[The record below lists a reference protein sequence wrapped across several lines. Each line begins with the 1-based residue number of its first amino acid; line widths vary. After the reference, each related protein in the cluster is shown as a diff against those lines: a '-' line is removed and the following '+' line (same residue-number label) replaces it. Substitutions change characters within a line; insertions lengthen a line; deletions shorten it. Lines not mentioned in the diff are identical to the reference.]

1 MPNLNAALGCAQLAQ
16 LSAFI
21 ESKRRLTEI
30 YKDLFSDID
39 EITIMVEP
47 DGCKSNYWLQT
58 AMLSEA
64 SESLKDE
71 LLKVANE
78 NGIGCR
84 PAWRLISDLSP
95 YKECPRGSVEVAH
108 RLARRIINLPSSA
121 GLA

>member
-47 DGCKSNYWLQT
+47 DGCK
-58 AMLSEA
+58 
-64 SESLKDE
+64 K
-71 LLKVANE
+71 
-78 NGIGCR
+78 
-84 PAWRLISDLSP
+84 
-95 YKECPRGSVEVAH
+95 
-108 RLARRIINLPSSA
+108 
-121 GLA
+121 